1 MPKFIKVTDYGSGI
15 DIWLNGDNVH
25 SIHRPPGTE
34 CTAIKSLSTYEQV
47 RETPEEVVK
56 LIEGVS

>member
-1 MPKFIKVTDYGSGI
+1 MPKFIKLTDFGSGV
-15 DIWLNGDNVH
+15 DIWLNVVNVH

-47 RETPEEVVK
+47 RETPDQVIAM
-56 LIEGVS
+56 IEALK